1 MDIATL
7 AGMGAGFGLVLFG
20 TAVAGLSLLDLWDLP
35 SVLIT
40 VGGGVSS
47 TLIQHPLSRIMEVTK
62 FTKFAIF
69 PPSYDMPQ
77 IILQM
82 VSFAE
87 RARREGLLSLED
99 DVANL
104 DDPFIK
110 KGIQL
115 VVDGTD
121 PELVR
126 NILET
131 DMANIHSRHEDNAKF
146 WGDMGFFLPAF
157 GMLGT
162 LIGLVQMLKNLGAG
176 DPTAI
181 GMGMAAAL
189 ITTLYGSLL
198 ANVVALPLKAK
209 LMLRDAEEM
218 SVKAVMIEGIL
229 SIQSG
234 DNPRIVKDKLAS
246 FVSPDERTQLEETG
260 GAG

>member
-7 AGMGAGFGLVLFG
+7 SGIAGGTFLVIFGA
-20 TAVAGLSLLDLWDLP
+20 TVAGLSLLDLYDLP
-35 SVLIT
+35 SIFIT
-40 VGGGVSS
+40 LGGGISS
-47 TLIQHPLSRIMEVTK
+47 TVVASPLSRLLALWNYTR
-62 FTKFAIF
+62 FAF
-69 PPSYDMPQ
+69 MPRVYDLPQ
-77 IILQM
+77 LIIQM

-99 DVANL
+99 DLGSL
-104 DDPFIK
+104 DDAFLR

-131 DMANIHSRHEDNAKF
+131 DMGNIHARHEDNAKF
-146 WGDMGFFLPAF
+146 WGDLGFYFPAF

-162 LIGLVQMLKNLGAG
+162 LIGLIQMLKNLGAG
-176 DPTAI
+176 DPSAI
-181 GMGMAAAL
+181 GAGMAAAL
-189 ITTLYGSLL
+189 ITTLYGSFF
-198 ANVVALPLKAK
+198 ANVFALPMKLK
-209 LMLRDAEEM
+209 LMFRDSEEM
-218 SVKAVMIEGIL
+218 SVKAIMIEGIL

-246 FVSPDERTQLEETG
+246 YLAPSERDQLEEVG
-260 GAG
+260 G

>member
-20 TAVAGLSLLDLWDLP
+20 TLVAGLTPLDLFNAP
-35 SVLIT
+35 SILIT
-40 VGGGVSS
+40 VGGG
-47 TLIQHPLSRIMEVTK
+47 LSATIISNPITRLVNLTN
-62 FTKFAIF
+62 FTKYAFS
-69 PPSYDMPQ
+69 PVSYDLPQ

-82 VSFAE
+82 VAFAE

-126 NILET
+126 SILDS
-131 DMANIHSRHEDNAKF
+131 DMQNIHTRHEDNAKF
-146 WGDMGFFLPAF
+146 WGDLGFFLPAF

-162 LIGLVQMLKNLGAG
+162 LIGLIQMLKNLGSG

-181 GMGMAAAL
+181 GEGMAAAL
-189 ITTLYGSLL
+189 ITTLYGSLFS
-198 ANVVALPLKAK
+198 NIVALPLKGK
-209 LMLRDAEEM
+209 LMVRDSEEM
-218 SVKAVMIEGIL
+218 IVKSVMIEGIL

-246 FVSPDERTQLEETG
+246 FVPPSERAQLEEAG
-260 GAG
+260 GG